1 MSGPGNILI
10 KVGAEAGQAIRELG
24 TVDKAL
30 GDTMTTHQKMAAGLQ
45 KAALPAAAALGA
57 IAVASVDAAK
67 AAAQDA
73 AARDKM
79 MGVLE
84 RTTGATEA
92 QAAAID
98 DWIGKLSLATGVADD
113 DLRPAMARLAASTG
127 DTAKAQEALRIAM
140 DVSAATGKDLGT
152 VAAAIGK
159 AYDGSTGGLSRLGVG
174 LDQATLKTKDMT
186 LIMGQLA
193 DMTGGAMAR
202 QADTAAGQYAIFT
215 NQMNELK
222 ESLGA
227 GLLPVI
233 QALLPLLNQ
242 FAAFAAEN
250 QTAIKVLVG
259 IVAALSAGI
268 LVANAAMKAYAA
280 GQLIVKAATAAWTA
294 AQWLLNAALAANP
307 IGLVI
312 IAIVAL
318 GAALVVAYTKS
329 ETFRNIVN
337 AALNAVVG
345 VVRSLGAAFSGL
357 LDAASSAFNWI
368 VSHWKLAL
376 FAFGP
381 IGAAVSLIAQNFDT
395 LRAAASAAFGYITSA
410 IGAVASAIQSVIS
423 AVEALISAL
432 GRIHVP
438 SIHLPSL
445 PFSAPLLYP
454 TGGGLGRAGEVG
466 LGGRAQASLGGVTI
480 NVYGA
485 VDPEGTARAIRR
497 LLGDSDRR
505 SGRK

>member
-1 MSGPGNILI
+1 MAGPGNILI

-24 TVDKAL
+24 SVDKAL
-30 GDTMTTHQKMAAGLQ
+30 GDTMSTHQKMAAGLQ

-57 IAVASVDAAK
+57 ITVAAVDATK
-67 AAAQDA
+67 AAIEDA

-79 MGVLE
+79 IGVLE

-113 DLRPAMARLAASTG
+113 ELRPAMSRLAASTG
-127 DTAKAQEALRIAM
+127 DTAEAQKALQIAM

-186 LIMGQLA
+186 LIMGELA
-193 DMTGGAMAR
+193 DMTGGAMTR
-202 QADTAAGQYAIFT
+202 EADTAAGQYAILT
-215 NQMNELK
+215 NRMNELK

-227 GLLPVI
+227 GLIPVVE
-233 QALLPLLNQ
+233 ALLPLLNSAAQ
-242 FAAFAAEN
+242 FAAN
-250 QTAIKVLVG
+250 NTTAIQVLVG
-259 IVAALSAGI
+259 VVATLSAGI

-280 GQLIVKAATAAWTA
+280 AQVIVKAATAAWTA
-294 AQWLLNAALAANP
+294 AQWLLNAALTANP

-312 IAIVAL
+312 VAVAAL

-337 AALNAVVG
+337 AAFQAV
-345 VVRSLGAAFSGL
+345 LGAARALAAGFQSL
-357 LDAASSAFNWI
+357 LAAASSAYSWITANWT
-368 VSHWKLAL
+368 KLAPL
-376 FAFGP
+376 FGP
-381 IGAAVSLIAQNFDT
+381 IGIAIALVATHFDQ
-395 LRAAASAAFGYITSA
+395 LKAAASAALG
-410 IGAVASAIQSVIS
+410 AIQSAIAAVAGAIESVIA
-423 AVEALISAL
+423 AVQRLISAL
-432 GRIHVP
+432 GSIHVP
-438 SIHLPSL
+438 KINLPG
-445 PFSAPLLYP
+445 PFSAPILYP
-454 TGGGLGRAGEVG
+454 VGHTRSGELV
-466 LGGRAQASLGGVTI
+466 LGGRAASSAGVTV

-485 VDPEGTARAIRR
+485 IDPEGTARTIRR
-497 LLGDSDRR
+497 VLDDHDRR
-505 SGRK
+505 LGRR